1 MSEVFKFYHFDMTVE
16 RVREMEG
23 YHIQESVAGIAFVPS
38 MSESHYFSLSLPFLF
53 NRYFPFVI
61 CF

>member
-23 YHIQESVAGIAFVPS
+23 YHIQENVAGIAFVPS

-53 NRYFPFVI
+53 
-61 CF
+61 